1 MMEAGQRMKISQRTR
16 NRWNDEKTEKEEDAE

>member
-16 NRWNDEKTEKEEDAE
+16 KQWNDEKMEKEEDAE